1 MKINLLK
8 KEKNFNSIC
17 HSCVSE
23 NPAGNKVLHTSG
35 SSGSAD
41 AAPRM
46 TKNKQYAAP
55 RMTVECGFSTPSL
68 SLRGG
73 FANEAI
79 PCRLPRPIGLAMT
92 EQVGRSMVE
101 MLGVLAVMGV
111 LSVAGIAGYN
121 TAMSKHRANELLNEA
136 SKRAVVVAG
145 QFLNRDTASLA
156 EFSGHNSVAGATFT
170 DTTATKD
177 ANNQFTLTI
186 TGVSEAVCNH
196 MQNMKTALIQK
207 FEPSDCATTAT
218 VKLTYNADLSM
229 GSSSGNSGGN
239 ESGTTT
245 PACDPAC
252 TGGCQ
257 QCNGGKCISTCKIG
271 EYCMSNSNSD
281 FECVAFKKCNN
292 SSECPKKAP
301 CCSNNAC
308 VVNTCPE
315 GSEWYQYGPDDYGCK
330 DINNTITSGTCSS
343 TIKGCSSNSDCDT
356 PNEFCSVDTNN
367 WSCSG
372 PLGIGQCTP
381 VGIVNT
387 VSGKTGNAAQY
398 NGYIYSSIKMNWWS
412 ANNWCEAQGKR
423 LVSLSDLGIIGGY
436 EDGWCTLNT
445 CQGADWDALY
455 DAFGHE
461 YWWTTERRDN
471 DSCEVFYIETT
482 TSYQAPVQTTS
493 ILGERPSLCL

>member
-1 MKINLLK
+1 MNKLCK
-8 KEKNFNSIC
+8 KEKNNTGM
-17 HSCVSE
+17 SCSE
-23 NPAGNKVLHTSG
+23 PKATPTGGPEHKRADEGSEHLFRTSRNWIPG
-35 SSGSAD
+35 TS
-41 AAPRM
+41 PRM
-46 TKNKQYAAP
+46 TQY
-55 RMTVECGFSTPSL
+55 EY
-68 SLRGG
+68 
-73 FANEAI
+73 
-79 PCRLPRPIGLAMT
+79 
-92 EQVGRSMVE
+92 GRSMVE
-101 MLGVLAVMGV
+101 MLGMLAVIGV
-111 LSVAGIAGYN
+111 LSVGGV
-121 TAMSKHRANELLNEA
+121 AMYTNAMNKHKANEILNEA
-136 SKRAVVVAG
+136 SKRAVMVAAQAMTG
-145 QFLNRDTASLA
+145 KTGEISLSEFGSNTVSGVTFSKA
-156 EFSGHNSVAGATFT
+156 EIKENHIVLTLSGSGLADNCAQLKNATGDNT
-170 DTTATKD
+170 VMKITQDD
-177 ANNQFTLTI
+177 CSELT
-186 TGVSEAVCNH
+186 
-196 MQNMKTALIQK
+196 
-207 FEPSDCATTAT
+207 F
-218 VKLTYNADLSM
+218 NADM
-229 GSSSGNSGGN
+229 TVGNSDGN
-239 ESGTTT
+239 ESAEQTP

-308 VVNTCPE
+308 VVNTCSE
-315 GSEWYQYGPDDYGCK
+315 GSEWYQYGPSDYGCK

-356 PNEFCSVDTNN
+356 PNEFCFVDHN
-367 WSCSG
+367 WSCSE
-372 PLGIGQCTP
+372 PLSIGQCTP

-387 VSGKTGNAAQY
+387 VFGKTGNAAQY

-436 EDGWCTLNT
+436 EGGWCTLNT

-461 YWWTTERRDN
+461 YWWTTERRDS

-493 ILGERPSLCL
+493 ILGEQSSLCL